1 MGLKEDRQNK
11 IKKKAEE
18 EAKQAEIEAVKK
30 AIETINVCSDTEEDS
45 PRKSEIHSVRQASF
59 YSAHSR
65 SLYKELNE
73 MDSGSEP
80 QEQTSESPIF
90 LL

>member
-45 PRKSEIHSVRQASF
+45 PRKSEIHSAREARLYV
-59 YSAHSR
+59 AHSR
-65 SLYKELNE
+65 SLYK
-73 MDSGSEP
+73 
-80 QEQTSESPIF
+80 
-90 LL
+90 